1 MDIKQKKYIGDIA
14 IIGKPNVGKSSLLNK
29 IFNEKISIVNAKP
42 QTTRNKIENSFINEK
57 YNITFIDT
65 PGYHKEKN
73 KLDSFLNK
81 EVKLALK
88 NVNLIY
94 FLCDPTR
101 AIDEEDIK
109 LLTMIKNLGLPI
121 FLIITKKDLIHKNN
135 INEIINSL
143 NHVTEFQEII
153 FISINDEDSILK
165 LFKYTEKYLEY
176 TNEILDN
183 TNKNTIQSD
192 LFLVKEI
199 IREQCL
205 LLLRQEL
212 PYGVAVLIDLF
223 EYNKNKNEFIIN
235 ASINVEKESQ
245 KKIVIGLN
253 GSMIKQ
259 ISMNSRQELLKIY
272 DSKIFLKIFVKV
284 SKNWRDDEVK
294 LKEFGYSY

>member
-1 MDIKQKKYIGDIA
+1 MDINQKKHTGSIA

-29 IFNEKISIVNAKP
+29 IFNEKVSIVNAKP
-42 QTTRNKIENSFINEK
+42 QTTRNKIENVFVNDK

-65 PGYHKEKN
+65 PGFHKERN

-88 NVNLIY
+88 NADLIY

-101 AIDEEDIK
+101 PIDDEDMK
-109 LLTMIKNLGLPI
+109 LLTIIKNLDLPV

-135 INEIINSL
+135 INEIINNL
-143 NHVTEFQEII
+143 NNVVEFKEII
-153 FISINDEDSILK
+153 FVSINDDDSIIS
-165 LFKYTEKYLEY
+165 LFKYSEKYLEY
-176 TNEILDN
+176 TDQIFINN
-183 TNKNTIQSD
+183 TPNTIQSD

-212 PYGVAVLIDLF
+212 PYGVAVLIDQF
-223 EYNKNKNEFIIN
+223 EYNKDKNEFVIN

-259 ISMNSRQELLKIY
+259 ISMNSRHELLKIY
-272 DSKIFLKIFVKV
+272 DSKIFLKLFVKV